1 MKMIK
6 YFMVGSIAAITD
18 ISLFYLFAK
27 VLGYNYLIVAFFSFI
42 IATLVNYI
50 LSIKYVF
57 QSRIKFSKKQEISLI
72 YLVSGMAIIINQISL
87 FILIDL
93 LSIEMISS
101 KVMAT
106 VLTFFWNYYTRTNFI
121 FKEEE
126 KDPKGKE
133 SISVH

>member
-6 YFMVGSIAAITD
+6 YFMVGFIAAITD
-18 ISLFYLFAK
+18 ISLFYLFTR
-27 VLGYNYLIVAFFSFI
+27 VSGYNYLIVAFFSFV

-57 QSRIKFSKKQEISLI
+57 QSQIKFSKKQEISLI

-93 LSIEMISS
+93 FSMEMISS

-106 VLTFFWNYYTRTNFI
+106 VLIFFWNYYLRSNFI

-126 KDPKGKE
+126 KDSKGKE
-133 SISVH
+133 SISVD